1 MVKKEIYANKT
12 FLILIFSLLLFGLFI
27 IYNATAY
34 FSQATFGSPF
44 RFVIL
49 QLVWIASG
57 LITFLIFSNIDYRKL
72 KTISFLLFVASLFF
86 LLILAFVGAFFCKG
100 PDDTGTLF
108 APCINGASRW
118 FYFNPKPLPEIPFF
132 GVLGLQPSELA
143 KFSII
148 LYLSFQLNKFGQ
160 KKTSGN
166 DPFVVY
172 IVTAIAF
179 SVLLLLQPNMST
191 AVLVFLIASAIYF
204 VSDNSLVPLIIS
216 APIVGLL
223 GFLSILTSDYR
234 KARFLTLLGVVP
246 ETELEAGYH
255 IKQVM
260 IALGSGGFFGVGF
273 GQSRQKYQYLPE
285 VASDSIFAIIGEEFG
300 FMGTTA
306 VILMFGYLMYL
317 GLSIAKR
324 APDVLGRM
332 LASGITLWIGFQF
345 FINVAAMTKLIP
357 LTGMPIPLISY
368 GGSSMIFT
376 LAGLGGLRSI
386 QKQVKA

>member
-1 MVKKEIYANKT
+1 MIKKEIYANKT
-12 FLILIFSLLLFGLFI
+12 LLILIFSLLLFGLFI

-34 FSQATFGSPF
+34 FSQATFGNPF
-44 RFVIL
+44 RFVVL
-49 QLVWIASG
+49 QLIWIAAG
-57 LITFLIFSNIDYRKL
+57 LVFFVIFSKIDYKKL
-72 KTISFLLFVASLFF
+72 KTISFLSFLASLFF
-86 LLILAFVGAFFCKG
+86 LLILAFVGTFLCKN
-100 PDDTGTLF
+100 PDDVGTMF

-118 FYFNPKPLPEIPFF
+118 FYLNPAPLPELPFF

-148 LYLSFQLNKFGQ
+148 LYLSFQLNKFSRE
-160 KKTSGN
+160 KTKNN

-172 IVTAIAF
+172 IITAIIF

-191 AVLVFLIASAIYF
+191 AVLVFLIASVIYY
-204 VSDNSLVPLIIS
+204 VSDNSLVPLLIS
-216 APIVGLL
+216 TPIVGLL
-223 GFLSILTSDYR
+223 GFLMVFTSDYR
-234 KARFLTLLGVVP
+234 KARFLTLLGVTP

-260 IALGSGGFFGVGF
+260 IALGSGGLFGVGF

-300 FMGTTA
+300 FVGTTI
-306 VILMFGYLMYL
+306 VIIMFGYLMYL
-317 GLSIAKR
+317 GLNIARK

-332 LASGITLWIGFQF
+332 LASGITLWLGFQF

-376 LAGLGGLRSI
+376 LAGLGVLRNI
-386 QKQVKA
+386 QKQIKA